1 MSIVALEQALKTC
14 QTDIDAKNLRLR
26 LELSAK
32 KSLVVGDF
40 ARLQQVFW
48 NLIKNAVKFTAE
60 GGEILIQSYNTD
72 GQIVVEVSD
81 TGVGIVPE
89 LLTRIFNPFEQGE
102 SDAVRQLGGL
112 GLGLAISKATVDAHH
127 GRLSRSERRQR
138 IKARLLPLNLPQ
150 SAKRNR

>member
-1 MSIVALEQALKTC
+1 M
-14 QTDIDAKNLRLR
+14 
-26 LELSAK
+26 
-32 KSLVVGDF
+32 GDF

-60 GGEILIQSYNTD
+60 GGEILIQSANKD

-102 SDAVRQLGGL
+102 SDPVRQFGGL
-112 GLGLAISKATVDAHH
+112 GLGLALSKATADAHH
-127 GRLSRSERRQR
+127 GSLIARSEGKDQGATFALELATVR
-138 IKARLLPLNLPQ
+138 
-150 SAKRNR
+150 